1 MLRLNLLPSIDLILS
16 DKILKMLETLYRSSR
31 NFRLGGTQIDT
42 SISVLDCVG
51 RSETSHFLL
60 FEIIIVKYQ
69 ILRSICL
76 IFRYCVSSL
85 HYASM
90 VARLRVRDNSVR
102 LLLHILE

>member
-1 MLRLNLLPSIDLILS
+1 
-16 DKILKMLETLYRSSR
+16 MLETLYRSSR

-42 SISVLDCVG
+42 SISVLDRVG
-51 RSETSHFLL
+51 RSETSHFLI

-69 ILRSICL
+69 ILSICL
-76 IFRYCVSSL
+76 IFRNGVSSL